1 MRPSK
6 RSLGAVAVLAG
17 VAAAAA
23 VAVPSG
29 SAQTP
34 GATTLSF
41 YEPDAQSIFRLT
53 DNPPKSPVR
62 NPESSKY
69 RFSIGDALTISGP
82 LYDRKG
88 GARLGRLYA
97 HGTIVQ
103 GTSFRN
109 AVIHVTGTYVLNDA
123 SQIAVQ
129 GVFSFAKDTSTFSIV
144 GGTGKYDGARGH
156 VNSVSTENDS
166 TDTLTLLP

>member
-6 RSLGAVAVLAG
+6 RSCGAVAVLASI
-17 VAAAAA
+17 AAVAA

-41 YEPDAQSIFRLT
+41 YEPDAQSVFKLT
-53 DNPPKSPVR
+53 DNPPKSPAR
-62 NPESSKY
+62 NPESSKF
-69 RFSIGDALTISGP
+69 RFSVGDALTISSA
-82 LYDRKG
+82 LYDKKG
-88 GARLGRLYA
+88 GTRLGTLYA
-97 HGTIVQ
+97 HGAIVK

-109 AVIHVTGTYVLNDA
+109 AALHVDGTYVLNDG

-129 GVFSFAKDTSTFSIV
+129 GVLGFANDKSTFSVV
-144 GGTGKYDGARGH
+144 GGTGKYEGARGH
-156 VNSVSTENDS
+156 AISTSDNTSS